1 MGNHVYANMMEV
13 SCKAANGKAI
23 CAFPDVCFTPPLTP
37 ATPPGVPIP
46 YPNTGMAS
54 DCTSGSSSVQVSGQ
68 EVMLKNKSYF
78 KRSMGDEAGCAP
90 KKGVVSS
97 VNMGKVYFIAWSM
110 DVHVEGENVVR
121 NLDMTTHNHASWS
134 PNSPPQVYVDRMAM
148 GKGLADCDG
157 MKKKVEDDCKDFD
170 KPPCPDTKAITKAES
185 ARAKVK
191 KRLKGKGMS
200 DEKARAHPDYVAANK
215 KVNDAYK
222 DFSET
227 FYDGK
232 EGKCLK
238 ALDCFLS
245 PEKPSRCCKKQTP
258 HHLIPSSTIVA
269 EGARG
274 RTTEPVS
281 QDFPKY
287 KSKKAPCVCAE
298 GPSWHVATHKSGHNK
313 WADRVSKL
321 PKKKSSMTFGR
332 RVPVRVEVISF
343 EEAVNAG
350 VASAK
355 AVAPH
360 CDEDC
365 FRAQLNQHHLGTTT
379 PTKQQNATP
388 VRRTLD
394 EPEYRTRRGKR
405 R

>member
-1 MGNHVYANMMEV
+1 
-13 SCKAANGKAI
+13 
-23 CAFPDVCFTPPLTP
+23 
-37 ATPPGVPIP
+37 
-46 YPNTGMAS
+46 
-54 DCTSGSSSVQVSGQ
+54 VQVSGQ
-68 EVMLKNKSYF
+68 EVMLKDKSYF
-78 KRSMGDEAGCAP
+78 KRSMGDEAGAAP

-97 VNMGKVYFIAWSM
+97 VNMGKVYFIVWSM
-110 DVHVEGENVVR
+110 DVQIEGENVVR

-134 PNSPPQVYVDRMAM
+134 PNSPPQAYVDRMAM
-148 GKGLADCDG
+148 GAGLTDCDG
-157 MKKKVEDDCKDFD
+157 MKKEVEDKCKDFD
-170 KPPCPDTKAITKAES
+170 KPPCPDTKAITKAEA
-185 ARAKVK
+185 ARGRVK
-191 KRLKGKGMS
+191 DRLKAKGMS
-200 DEKARAHPDYVAANK
+200 DKKARAHPTYEAAND
-215 KVNDAYK
+215 KVNDAYD

-245 PEKPSRCCKKQTP
+245 SEDPSRCCKKQTP

-274 RTTEPVS
+274 RTKEPVS

-287 KSKKAPCVCAE
+287 KSKKAPCICAE

-321 PKKKSSMTFGR
+321 PSKKASMTFGR
-332 RVPVRVEVISF
+332 RVPVQVEVISV
-343 EEAVNAG
+343 EEAVKAG

-360 CDEDC
+360 CDADC
-365 FRAQLNQHHLGTTT
+365 FKAQLNQHHLGTTT
-379 PTKQQNATP
+379 PTKTQNATP

-394 EPEYRTRRGKR
+394 EPQYRTQRVRRP
-405 R
+405 